1 MTARFVFGRGDAPI
15 AEMIDDV
22 TRMDFL
28 EQLNVGQ
35 IAELCWSALD
45 HHDGVLR
52 RAIDEAI
59 VTAVSGAAQ

>member
-1 MTARFVFGRGDAPI
+1 MSAPFVFGRGDAPI

-22 TRMDFL
+22 VRMDFL
-28 EQLNVGQ
+28 EELNVGQ

-52 RAIDEAI
+52 RAIDAAI
-59 VTAVSGAAQ
+59 VTAVRGAAR